1 MSRDHIA
8 LSRHQPYFLLD
19 DWWRCQI
26 FASETMTRAQCGVL
40 LMSYSFLVNS
50 TIKKLKIEKNW
61 KLKKIENWK
70 RLKIEKNWKLKKIEI
85 LKCWIL
91 KCWNLEN
98 LENWKK
104 GLKIMDFLKCSSVDF
119 PKLWLNNVDVYLLMS
134 CPWLRF
140 VHWITLLFILFHQNS
155 RRD

>member
-1 MSRDHIA
+1 MSRNHIA
-8 LSRHQPYFLLD
+8 LSHHQPYFLLD

-40 LMSYSFLVNS
+40 LMSYSFLLNS
-50 TIKKLKIEKNW
+50 TIKK
-61 KLKKIENWK
+61 
-70 RLKIEKNWKLKKIEI
+70 LKIEKNWKLKKIEI

-98 LENWKK
+98 LKNWKK

-155 RRD
+155 QRD